1 MLNLTEP
8 TCFKQFAPV
17 LFVHDGGNHTSN
29 SQQFIC
35 VSFVHCLIMVCKI
48 ASGAHSTILPLF
60 KFPSPPL
67 INLHSESPK
76 ESQPKRHSPIAVC
89 LKEQLTLIKKKIHKS
104 ICNSDLNKFASSHSY
119 ISKRSV
125 RFCSSSWT
133 LKESMV
139 SKLKLEDCATKVYS
153 ISSATNCHGFSRN
166 LEAQEALHGWKE
178 RGRRAKKFLQICDRM
193 STKLM
198 VDFMCILSS
207 HNC

>member
-1 MLNLTEP
+1 ML
-8 TCFKQFAPV
+8 
-17 LFVHDGGNHTSN
+17 
-29 SQQFIC
+29 
-35 VSFVHCLIMVCKI
+35 
-48 ASGAHSTILPLF
+48 
-60 KFPSPPL
+60 
-67 INLHSESPK
+67 
-76 ESQPKRHSPIAVC
+76 KRAADID
-89 LKEQLTLIKKKIHKS
+89 KKRIHKS

-133 LKESMV
+133 FKELMV

-166 LEAQEALHGWKE
+166 LEAQEALHGSKE